1 MSLLPKSTY
10 SIRLYFYF
18 YKFWKLNMAV
28 PSKWYQFY
36 FHDGKSK
43 YFFMFL
49 LQKPRKLIK
58 LSKRHCLVI
67 WVKLKSKTFQLSSGK
82 KIFFENEC
90 FGPLNPLLS
99 KNFNPNL
106 GEYSRVCFEVEGK
119 VICLKRVR
127 TLIEN
132 RNLVRKYTNKCSFR
146 KYTFQYQG
154 SLNFA
159 YVSTFCKISAFS
171 AKIVF

>member
-159 YVSTFCKISAFS
+159 YVSIFFHRISIFWQ
-171 AKIVF
+171 K